1 MYIAAGYHY
10 NYMRVSTTLITL
22 FNVHKC
28 KTSDIIDFFEK
39 GTRGHGGGVVT
50 HSSPI
55 SEVGGSNP

>member
-1 MYIAAGYHY
+1 MYITDGNYY
-10 NYMRVSTTLITL
+10 NYIRVSTTLITL

-39 GTRGHGGGVVT
+39 GTRGHGGGMVT
-50 HSSPI
+50 HSSLI